1 MGKTAVWGDAPCGDC
16 EPADTCDVCG
26 GAAGPEN
33 GLGGRVTVTGR
44 HGRSR
49 LVRAAQFAAA
59 GIPCSGAGVSG
70 LAFAGRGWRAGS
82 FADIAAWRARRI
94 E

>member
-1 MGKTAVWGDAPCGDC
+1 M
-16 EPADTCDVCG
+16 
-26 GAAGPEN
+26 
-33 GLGGRVTVTGR
+33 
-44 HGRSR
+44 
-49 LVRAAQFAAA
+49 RAAQFAAA